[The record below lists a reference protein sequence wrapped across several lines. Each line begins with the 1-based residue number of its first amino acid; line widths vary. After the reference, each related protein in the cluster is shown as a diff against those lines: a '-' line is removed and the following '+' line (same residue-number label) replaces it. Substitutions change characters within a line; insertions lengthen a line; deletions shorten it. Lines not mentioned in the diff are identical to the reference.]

1 MKRPSFL
8 VITLSLILLALSTTP
23 LYAKQLNILVYPFEN
38 TGDKRYS
45 WISAGM
51 THTVITDLANIRG
64 IGVVSDADRK
74 RIMEEIKLITSG
86 LTKEETMIKL
96 GQLTGANI
104 IFTGSYLVV
113 GENIRVTAHLLN
125 VETGKIESAIKIDGA
140 IDKIFDLQDKVVLS
154 LLKDTEKVE
163 LPDIKPPVIKQEDK
177 TRIIEKK
184 RPDLKAYEL
193 YARGLE
199 LQDTN
204 PKAALDYYKKAL
216 EIDKYYVDALIS
228 AGYLSGRTL
237 NRFNEAM
244 VYLNRA
250 EMTLKEKR
258 ETNTDDYARLLF
270 NMGVL
275 YHKNGN
281 ISMAGKYYRDAYDTF
296 ERAGYT
302 GPLKYEALENAR
314 ILGR

>member
-8 VITLSLILLALSTTP
+8 VITLSLILLGLSTTP

-199 LQDTN
+199 LHDTN
-204 PKAALDYYKKAL
+204 PKTALDYYKKAL

-228 AGYLSGRTL
+228 AGYVSGRIF

-250 EMTLKEKR
+250 EKTLKEKR
-258 ETNTDDYARLLF
+258 ETNTDGYADLMLS
-270 NMGVL
+270 MGVVYGSKGQL
-275 YHKNGN
+275 DK
-281 ISMAGKYYRDAYDTF
+281 
-296 ERAGYT
+296 
-302 GPLKYEALENAR
+302 AL
-314 ILGR
+314 